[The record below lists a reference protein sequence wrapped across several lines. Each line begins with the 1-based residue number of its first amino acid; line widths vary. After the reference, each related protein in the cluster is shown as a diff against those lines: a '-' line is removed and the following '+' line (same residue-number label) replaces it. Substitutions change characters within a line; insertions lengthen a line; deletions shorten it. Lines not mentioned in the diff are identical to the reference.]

1 MNVHGGQMYRKL
13 LDVEGQDGGWE
24 GETKK
29 KKEQGGHLR
38 VLGNPDL
45 F

>member
-1 MNVHGGQMYRKL
+1 MLRGKMGDEREKR
-13 LDVEGQDGGWE
+13 
-24 GETKK
+24 KK

-38 VLGNPDL
+38 ELGNPDL